1 MIVAEE
7 DNLAQLNEEA
17 NLLTDKIEETDS
29 NMADLDVELANLKQN
44 RERQLKHN
52 EQLAA
57 QDRAE
62 YEAKLRQRNT
72 YVAIPGDTLDEMMA
86 QHLDGTPYAPSMTAL
101 GDGNY

>member
-44 RERQLKHN
+44 RER
-52 EQLAA
+52 
-57 QDRAE
+57 
-62 YEAKLRQRNT
+62 
-72 YVAIPGDTLDEMMA
+72 
-86 QHLDGTPYAPSMTAL
+86 
-101 GDGNY
+101 